1 MRRVCARYF
10 AGAQRRVGFRC
21 ASSASAGPEPSTL
34 DFFRQVV
41 GDANVLVG
49 ADELQKYNVDWLGIF
64 HGSAKAVVRPRTTQ
78 EIAEV
83 LKHCNDERI
92 GVVPLGGNTGLVGG
106 GVARDAGEIVLS
118 LDRMKGVLS
127 FDEESAIVVCEAGCV
142 LADADNFLKEAGF
155 TMPIDLA

>member
-1 MRRVCARYF
+1 MIRACVRRF
-10 AGAQRRVGFRC
+10 AGTHRGSGSRA
-21 ASSASAGPEPSTL
+21 ASSATAGPDPSTL

-41 GDANVLVG
+41 GDSNVLVR

-64 HGSAKAVVRPRTTQ
+64 HGGAKAVVRPRTTL
-78 EIAEV
+78 ETASI
-83 LKHCNDERI
+83 LKHCNDARI

-118 LDRMKGVLS
+118 LERMKDVLS
-127 FDEESAIVVCEAGCV
+127 FDEESAVVVCEAGCV
-142 LADADNFLKEAGF
+142 LADADSFLKAAGF